1 MNANHW
7 ASFAQADATVTPI
20 RSQSRS
26 PSLAVVIPCYRSGE
40 GVLSLI
46 ERIGPEVG
54 WIVVVD
60 DACPLKTG
68 HLVQERCTDPRVQV
82 IFHAQNQGVGGAM
95 VSGYKAALKTPA
107 QVVVKLDSDGQMDP
121 ALIPRLA
128 RSVLAGQA
136 DYSKGNRFFQVA
148 DVRNMPRLRLLGN
161 AVLSFLSKLST
172 GYWQL
177 FDPTNG
183 FTAIHRRTLA
193 ALPLDHL
200 SPRYFF
206 ESDLLFR
213 LGQLRAVVRELP
225 MVSVYAGEPSS
236 LSPMAQIRPF
246 LRGHALNF
254 CKRLIYDY
262 LLRGFSVASIQLI
275 WGLLLLSGGTVFG
288 LLQWIGHVRAGVPA
302 SAGTVML
309 AALPVLVGVQ
319 CLLAWLAHD
328 MANDPRTPFQLS
340 AADAQPEDGSDQP
353 VPGPC

>member
-1 MNANHW
+1 MNVNVHKHA
-7 ASFAQADATVTPI
+7 AAATPGAKAQI
-20 RSQSRS
+20 
-26 PSLAVVIPCYRSGE
+26 AVVIPCYRAGE
-40 GVLSLI
+40 LVLPLLA
-46 ERIGPEVG
+46 RIGPEVG

-60 DACPLKTG
+60 DACPLNTAD
-68 HLVQERCTDPRVQV
+68 LVEQRVNDPRVRIV
-82 IFHAQNQGVGGAM
+82 RHEHNQGVGGAV
-95 VSGYKAALKTPA
+95 VSGYKAALLTPA
-107 QVVVKLDSDGQMDP
+107 QAVVKLDSDGQMDP
-121 ALIPRLA
+121 ALIPGLA
-128 RSVLAGQA
+128 RPVLAGHA

-148 DVRNMPRLRLLGN
+148 DVRNMPSLRLLGN
-161 AVLSFLSKLST
+161 AVLSLLSKLSS

-200 SPRYFF
+200 AKRYFF

-225 MVSVYAGEPSS
+225 MRAVYADEPSS
-236 LSPMAQIRPF
+236 LSPLRQIRPF

-254 CKRLIYDY
+254 CKRLTYDY
-262 LLRGFSVASIQLI
+262 LLRGFSVASIQLLL
-275 WGLLLLSGGTVFG
+275 GLTLIGGGGLFG
-288 LLQWIGHVRAGVPA
+288 LLQWLEHARQGVTA

-328 MANDPRTPFQLS
+328 MANDPRTPYCQH
-340 AADAQPEDGSDQP
+340 AAEAEASTSLVDVSEGA
-353 VPGPC
+353 